1 MSNYMNDRPT
11 NLPIA
16 ADYAALSCA
25 IDAAVYMLR
34 QELPEDVEIFFNA
47 ANTAIM
53 QKSNA
58 LDDNSYGFEF
68 TKILMMMPS
77 KHRTPIFDALLTAA
91 NNSLMND
98 KDGPRGDQTQIR
110 ARCIYG
116 AAVIVQALPNFE
128 AGCLVDLITDN
139 DSVHAQAEL

>member
-11 NLPIA
+11 NLPIG

-34 QELPEDVEIFFNA
+34 QELPDDVEIYFNA

-53 QKSNA
+53 QKSND
-58 LDDNSYGFEF
+58 LDDNSYGEAF
-68 TKILMMMPS
+68 THLLRLMPNQ
-77 KHRTPIFDALLTAA
+77 HRTPIFNALLTAA
-91 NNSLMND
+91 DNSLMND
-98 KDGPRGDQTQIR
+98 KDGKHGDQTQIR

-116 AAVIVQALPNFE
+116 AAVIIQALPNFE

-139 DSVHAQAEL
+139 DSVHAESV